1 MRQIRKL
8 SSGGGPV
15 CLSYGPGVV
24 FRRQGFGEGGPY
36 PDKVGSQD
44 GDLDLRLVVATDYD
58 SVLTFRE
65 TNDRPDLLELSDV
78 LRVSR
83 VCQEKKKQD

>member
-1 MRQIRKL
+1 MRRRKL

-24 FRRQGFGEGGPY
+24 FRRQGLREGSSY
-36 PDKVGSQD
+36 PDKIGSQD
-44 GDLDLRLVVATDYD
+44 GDLDLRFVVATDYY
-58 SVLTFRE
+58 SSFTLRE
-65 TNDRPDLLELSDV
+65 THYRADLLELRDV

-83 VCQEKKKQD
+83 VCQEKNKQD

>member
-1 MRQIRKL
+1 
-8 SSGGGPV
+8 
-15 CLSYGPGVV
+15 VV

-44 GDLDLRLVVATDYD
+44 GDLDLRLVVATDYYGFFT
-58 SVLTFRE
+58 LRE
-65 TNDRPDLLELSDV
+65 THYRADLLELGDV
-78 LRVSR
+78 LRVSG